1 MSDVSSV
8 LIVEDHELVRAG
20 MQRLLEDSGYPL
32 SFCQVATGEAAL
44 NEVKRQHF
52 DLVFLDLSLPG
63 ISGVEAAMSLLRS
76 HRDLKIIIM
85 TAATEL
91 SFTRKLLQ
99 TGVHGYLTKNCNP
112 RQMER
117 AMREVL
123 AGNIYIAPDV
133 AKLLEQSSN
142 TIGSKTGVSD
152 FSASTENIE
161 ADGIHKFDCLSKRE
175 YQIVFL
181 LVRGK
186 TNRQIASELFI
197 SEKTVSTHR
206 IRAFRKMQVSSLA
219 ELAAIAFR
227 VGLLEQL
234 APAAAN
240 NI

>member
-1 MSDVSSV
+1 MSGVSSV

-44 NEVKRQHF
+44 SAVKRQHF
-52 DLVFLDLSLPG
+52 DLVLLDLSLPG
-63 ISGVEAAMSLLRS
+63 MSGVEAAMSLLRS
-76 HRDLKIIIM
+76 HRDLKIIII

-123 AGNIYIAPDV
+123 AGNVYIAPDV
-133 AKLLEQSSN
+133 AKLLEQPGKN
-142 TIGSKTGVSD
+142 AVSD
-152 FSASTENIE
+152 CSASAENVE

-219 ELAAIAFR
+219 ELATMAFR